1 MAGTYFHNPML
12 QVISV
17 VRCRPVF
24 PAARAEAGIRWMHPR
39 SLRNSGLAEDTAGP
53 VDGMCRAY
61 RRLKLSPHKC
71 CKQDLLQNERLPALS
86 FRPFS
91 PCQFDP
97 TPRVNSPLPPGSI
110 RPFPSCQFA
119 PSPRVNSP
127 LPLGSIRPFPSC
139 QFAPSLRV
147 ISTCPRCHLD
157 LPPLSSRPQGRDL
170 QRGKTRFLGIA
181 RNVETNVSSIGARQ
195 QFRHFCKWFISCEK
209 IERPME
215 KNCWVSAPDQVLL
228 GPLPPDAGTK

>member
-1 MAGTYFHNPML
+1 MMAGTYFHNPML

-110 RPFPSCQFA
+110 RPFPSGQFA

-127 LPLGSIRPFPSC
+127 LPPVSSRP
-139 QFAPSLRV
+139 APAV

-157 LPPLSSRPQGRDL
+157 LPPLSSRPAPAVISTFPRCHLDRKGEISNGEKRDFSESL
-170 QRGKTRFLGIA
+170 EMSKPT
-181 RNVETNVSSIGARQ
+181 S
-195 QFRHFCKWFISCEK
+195 
-209 IERPME
+209 
-215 KNCWVSAPDQVLL
+215 
-228 GPLPPDAGTK
+228 LPSVPASNFVIFASGS

>member
-110 RPFPSCQFA
+110 RPFPPGQFA

-127 LPLGSIRPFPSC
+127 LPSVSSRP
-139 QFAPSLRV
+139 APAV
-147 ISTCPRCHLD
+147 ISTCPSCHLD
-157 LPPLSSRPQGRDL
+157 RKGEISNGEKRDFSESLEMSKPTSLPSVPASNFVIFASG
-170 QRGKTRFLGIA
+170 
-181 RNVETNVSSIGARQ
+181 S
-195 QFRHFCKWFISCEK
+195 
-209 IERPME
+209 
-215 KNCWVSAPDQVLL
+215 
-228 GPLPPDAGTK
+228 